1 MEIGSNVMQWR
12 WAAQNRSW
20 TCPLWMP
27 FLSWCCPLVSKQ
39 YISHQCT
46 WNDWA
51 DDHEIY
57 IVPLRFLCGRILNKN
72 NACMTQRLRPC
83 SRVINVKCSC
93 SVHRSILELLIK
105 DNGRGVN
112 VICQSK
118 NTILAF
124 IVIIMVVT
132 SLILWQNFPKEVMN
146 MYTMQYNN
154 TILQART

>member
-1 MEIGSNVMQWR
+1 
-12 WAAQNRSW
+12 
-20 TCPLWMP
+20 
-27 FLSWCCPLVSKQ
+27 
-39 YISHQCT
+39 
-46 WNDWA
+46 
-51 DDHEIY
+51 
-57 IVPLRFLCGRILNKN
+57 
-72 NACMTQRLRPC
+72 MTQRLRPC